1 MNMFEF
7 QFRWGGKR
15 SAFGVDDNAQLSEGN
30 DNGCYVAAWVWVGFG
45 GTKYDKEKGEDEER
59 HEATETTETTE

>member
-15 SAFGVDDNAQLSEGN
+15 SSFGVDVNAP
-30 DNGCYVAAWVWVGFG
+30 
-45 GTKYDKEKGEDEER
+45 TIDE
-59 HEATETTETTE
+59 AVT